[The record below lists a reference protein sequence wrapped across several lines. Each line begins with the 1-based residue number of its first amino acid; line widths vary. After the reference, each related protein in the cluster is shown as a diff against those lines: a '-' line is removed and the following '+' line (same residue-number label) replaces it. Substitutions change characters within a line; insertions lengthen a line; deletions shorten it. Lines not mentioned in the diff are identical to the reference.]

1 MTVFS
6 ELMFSMLSYTLLWM
20 LHGRHLLVTA
30 GVHEGLGGRE
40 RGEGWDIGEGV
51 RTGLNG

>member
-1 MTVFS
+1 
-6 ELMFSMLSYTLLWM
+6 M

-30 GVHEGLGGRE
+30 GVCEGLGGGSE
-40 RGEGWDIGEGV
+40 ARGWEVGEGV